1 MKDRKFK
8 PIAFMEAMERINNG
22 DIERI
27 YFDLNGDY
35 VSAKYCKVDLNIN
48 HKKDWYLKL
57 DK

>member
-48 HKKDWYLKL
+48 HKKDW
-57 DK
+57 